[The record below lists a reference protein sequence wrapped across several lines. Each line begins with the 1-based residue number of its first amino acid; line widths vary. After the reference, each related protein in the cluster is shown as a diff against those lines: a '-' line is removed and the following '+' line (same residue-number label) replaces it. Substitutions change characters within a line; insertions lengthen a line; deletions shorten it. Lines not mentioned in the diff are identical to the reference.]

1 MLLDVLALY
10 EAHKNMVYRLALSFL
25 RSVPDAEDA
34 VQQVFLRLIEHQG
47 SITPGKERSWLAAV
61 TANLCRDMLR
71 SAERRRT
78 EPLSDQ
84 LPIRDEDQREVFWAV
99 MELGENERAAVYLYY
114 YEGYNTAEIARILGI
129 SRTAVTTR
137 LDRAR
142 RHLKG
147 KSEEVQHG

>member
-1 MLLDVLALY
+1 MALY

-34 VQQVFLRLIEHQG
+34 VQQVFLRLIERRDTI
-47 SITPGKERSWLAAV
+47 SPGKERQWLAAV

-71 SAERRRT
+71 AAARRNT
-78 EPLSDQ
+78 EPLSDT
-84 LPIRDEDQREVFWAV
+84 LPLAADDECREVMQAV
-99 MELGENERAAVYLYY
+99 MQLGESERAAVYLYY
-114 YEGYNTAEIARILGI
+114 YEGYDTREIARILGI

-142 RHLKG
+142 QHLRVEL
-147 KSEEVQHG
+147 EEVQNG